1 MTTMGITCFRIP
13 DGVIPKRSCCLPL
26 ALISGVKPLSLMRFY
41 RAENEIMTWKRDDT
55 AGLRDVITDLY
66 IPHISHKA
74 LWDMCGLI
82 LVLWELG
89 GRGVKRDK

>member
-1 MTTMGITCFRIP
+1 
-13 DGVIPKRSCCLPL
+13 
-26 ALISGVKPLSLMRFY
+26 
-41 RAENEIMTWKRDDT
+41 MTWKRDDT